1 MNECSK
7 KCKELDVEC
16 PFRECRSWVN
26 YPEDQNC
33 SLISMDKSFKGTL
46 SLREVA
52 DRLGISFVRVK
63 QIETEA
69 LEKLR
74 TRPEFEE
81 IKELFQSCVMDDQY
95 YFV

>member
-1 MNECSK
+1 MKECSK
-7 KCKELDVEC
+7 KCKELNVEC
-16 PFRECRSWVN
+16 PFRECRSWIK

-33 SLISMDKSFKGTL
+33 SLISIDKSFKGTL

-52 DRLGISFVRVK
+52 ERLGISFVRVK

-69 LEKLR
+69 LQKLEQLS
-74 TRPEFEE
+74 EFEE
-81 IKELFQSCVMDDQY
+81 LRSLFQSHIMDDQY

>member
-1 MNECSK
+1 MKECSK
-7 KCKELDVEC
+7 KCKELNVEC
-16 PFRECRSWVN
+16 PFKECRSWID

-33 SLISMDKSFKGTL
+33 CFISMDKNFKGRL

-63 QIETEA
+63 QIETQA
-69 LEKLR
+69 IEKLNKVN
-74 TRPEFEE
+74 EFEE
-81 IKELFQSCVMDDQY
+81 LKELFQSCIMDDQY